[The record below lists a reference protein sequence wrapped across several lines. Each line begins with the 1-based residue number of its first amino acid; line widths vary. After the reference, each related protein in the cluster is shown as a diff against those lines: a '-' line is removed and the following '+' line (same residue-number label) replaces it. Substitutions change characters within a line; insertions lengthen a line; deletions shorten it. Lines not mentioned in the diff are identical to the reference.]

1 LEAKETDARIRAA
14 TYDYSVI
21 TLRFNALAEAPS
33 LRSPKIVL
41 TASSSEASEWRHSI
55 WQQMLSAT
63 IPAKY
68 GHKFINPDALI
79 TESWPDGRAKYV
91 PNGLR
96 MVETLLLREYS
107 ETDVVVS
114 YVENLDKFVGP
125 ETKLVAI
132 HAHNPL
138 GISYATDVYS
148 KLAGENLMPVNA
160 AEFLK
165 IVSHPVITKYRPKI
179 VVGGPGAWQLER
191 ANRLD
196 EFKIDYLIDGE
207 IERVF
212 SELFRRIMSGDPSL
226 LRIIKLPKN
235 TQPTVEEIPVVKH
248 RSTFGVVEIT
258 RGCGRGCQFC
268 GPATKVGR
276 SFPLDHILQSAQVN
290 AREGASEVMLA
301 SEDMFLYE
309 QLPNFE
315 TNVPALEKL
324 FTSVAA
330 VPGIETIQTSHITIA
345 PVVKDPTII
354 ERLTPLVVP
363 YSHLQH
369 EDSTDAN
376 KRIADPIIGLE
387 TGSPRLFDIFMKGK
401 AYPYKANQWRDVV
414 LKGMEILNKHNWFP
428 FCTFIIGLPGETE
441 QDTKESLNLL
451 FDLRDAKGMFV
462 PTWFVPLENT
472 RMEKKSSA
480 KLIEM
485 TDLQWEFFFT
495 CWKYNREFY
504 AADRSQ
510 YKWSLGVP
518 LYYRMLGRRL
528 FGQGIKYP
536 LWRFAGWPDR
546 FMRKHLYLDFTGYK
560 RNRTLMRAPVDQ
572 ITPGFRSVR
581 DHGLNMV
588 DASQLVNL
596 PTKVDV
602 VPATG

>member
-1 LEAKETDARIRAA
+1 MLEFAPLAA
-14 TYDYSVI
+14 DNFCNYFTIQRLSGG
-21 TLRFNALAEAPS
+21 PQ

-68 GHKFINPDALI
+68 GHKWINPDSLI
-79 TESWPDGRAKYV
+79 NESWPDGRAKYV

-107 ETDVVVS
+107 EDDVVVC
-114 YVENLDKFVGP
+114 YVEHLEKFVGP
-125 ETKLVAI
+125 ETRVVAI

-148 KLAGENLMPVNA
+148 KLAGENLIPVNA

-165 IVSHPVITKYRPKI
+165 IVTHPVIKQHRPRI

-212 SELFRRIMSGDPSL
+212 ADLFRRIMAADPSL
-226 LRIIKLPKN
+226 PRIIKVPKN
-235 TQPTVEEIPVVKH
+235 MQPTVEEIPVVRH

-268 GPATKVGR
+268 GPATKIGR
-276 SFPLDHILQSAQVN
+276 SFPLDHILAGARVN
-290 AREGASEVMLA
+290 ASEGATEIMLA

-315 TNVPALEKL
+315 TNTPALEEL
-324 FTSVAA
+324 FKSVAL
-330 VPGIETIQTSHITIA
+330 VPGIQTIQTSHITIA
-345 PVVKDPTII
+345 PVVKDPTVI
-354 ERLTPLVVP
+354 ERLTPLIVP
-363 YSHLQH
+363 YSHLKH
-369 EDSTDAN
+369 DDSTDAN
-376 KRIADPIIGLE
+376 KCVADPIIGLE

-401 AYPYKANQWRDVV
+401 AYPYRANQWRDVV

-441 QDTKESLNLL
+441 QDTKDSLDLL
-451 FDLRDAKGMFV
+451 YDLREAKGMFV

-472 RMEKKSSA
+472 RMEKKAGA

-504 AADRSQ
+504 GGSQQQ

-518 LYYRMLGRRL
+518 LYYKMLGKKL

-560 RNRTLMRAPVDQ
+560 RTNKLMSAPLHE
-572 ITPGFRSVR
+572 INPGFRSVR
-581 DHGLNMV
+581 EHGLNMI
-588 DASQLVNL
+588 DASELHHL
-596 PTKVDV
+596 GPRTDIEALS
-602 VPATG
+602 ATSP

>member
-1 LEAKETDARIRAA
+1 
-14 TYDYSVI
+14 
-21 TLRFNALAEAPS
+21 
-33 LRSPKIVL
+33 
-41 TASSSEASEWRHSI
+41 
-55 WQQMLSAT
+55 MLSAT

-68 GHKFINPDALI
+68 GHKWINPDSLVN
-79 TESWPDGRAKYV
+79 ESWPDGRAKYV

-107 ETDVVVS
+107 EDDVVVS
-114 YVENLDKFVGP
+114 YVENLEKFVGP
-125 ETKLVAI
+125 ETSVVAI

-148 KLAGENLMPVNA
+148 KLAGENLIPVNA

-165 IVSHPVITKYRPKI
+165 IVTHPVIKQHQPKI

-212 SELFRRIMSGDPSL
+212 ADLFRRIMAADPSL
-226 LRIIKLPKN
+226 PRIIKVPKN
-235 TQPTVEEIPVVKH
+235 MQPTVGEIPVVHH

-276 SFPLDHILQSAQVN
+276 SFPLDHIMAGARVN
-290 AREGASEVMLA
+290 ASEGATEIMLA

-315 TNVPALEKL
+315 TNTPALEEL
-324 FTSVAA
+324 FKSVAS
-330 VPGIETIQTSHITIA
+330 VPGIQTIQTSHITIA
-345 PVVKDPTII
+345 PVVKDPTVI
-354 ERLTPLVVP
+354 ERLTPLIVP
-363 YSHLQH
+363 YSHLKH
-369 EDSTDAN
+369 DDSTDAN
-376 KRIADPIIGLE
+376 KCVADPIIGLE

-401 AYPYKANQWRDVV
+401 AYPYRANQWRDVV

-441 QDTKESLNLL
+441 QDTKDSLDLL
-451 FDLRDAKGMFV
+451 FDLREAKGMFV

-472 RMEKKSSA
+472 RMEKKAGA

-504 AADRSQ
+504 GGSQQQ

-518 LYYRMLGRRL
+518 LYYKMLGKKL
-528 FGQGIKYP
+528 FGHGIKYP

-560 RNRTLMRAPVDQ
+560 RTNKLMSAPLRE
-572 ITPGFRSVR
+572 INPGFRSVR
-581 DHGLNMV
+581 GHGLNMIDASELHHLGARADV
-588 DASQLVNL
+588 DALS
-596 PTKVDV
+596 
-602 VPATG
+602 ATSP

>member
-1 LEAKETDARIRAA
+1 M
-14 TYDYSVI
+14 S
-21 TLRFNALAEAPS
+21 
-33 LRSPKIVL
+33 SPRIVL

-68 GHKFINPDALI
+68 GHKFINPDALV

-96 MVETLLLREYS
+96 MVETLLLREYP
-107 ETDVVVS
+107 EEDVITC
-114 YVENLDKFVGP
+114 YVENLAQFIGP
-125 ETKLVAI
+125 ETQLVAI

-148 KLAGENLMPVNA
+148 KFGGENLMPVNA
-160 AEFLK
+160 AAFLK
-165 IVSHPVITKYRPKI
+165 IVTHPVIKQYKPKI
-179 VVGGPGAWQLER
+179 VVGGPGAWQLEK

-207 IERVF
+207 IEKVF
-212 SELFRRIMSGDPSL
+212 IDLFRRIISGDRSL
-226 LRIIKLPKN
+226 PRIIKVPK
-235 TQPTVEEIPVVKH
+235 TMQPTVDEIPVVRH

-276 SFPLDHILQSAQVN
+276 SFPLEHILRGVETN
-290 AREGASEVMLA
+290 AREGATEVMLA

-315 TNVPALEKL
+315 TNVPALETL
-324 FTSVAA
+324 FKSVAA
-330 VPGIETIQTSHITIA
+330 VPGIKTIQTSHITIA
-345 PVVKDPTII
+345 PVVKDPTVI
-354 ERLTPLVVP
+354 ERLTPFVVP
-363 YSHLQH
+363 YSHLTH
-369 EDSTDAN
+369 EDSTDPG
-376 KRIADPIIGLE
+376 KRVADPIIGLE

-401 AYPYKANQWRDVV
+401 AYPYRAHQWRDVV

-428 FCTFIIGLPGETE
+428 FCTFIIGLPGETDA
-441 QDTKESLNLL
+441 DTKESLNLL
-451 FDLRDAKGMFV
+451 YDLRDAKGMFV

-472 RMEKKSSA
+472 RMEKRDSA
-480 KLIEM
+480 KLIDM

-504 AADRSQ
+504 AANRPT
-510 YKWSLGVP
+510 YKWTLGVP
-518 LYYRMLGRRL
+518 LYYQMLGKKL
-528 FGQGIKYP
+528 FGSGIKYP
-536 LWRFAGWPDR
+536 LWRFAGWPER

-560 RNRTLMRAPVDQ
+560 RTKTLMRAPVVD
-572 ITPGFRSVR
+572 ITPGFKSVR
-581 DHGLNMV
+581 EQGLNLI
-588 DASQLVNL
+588 DASQLHHL
-596 PTKVDV
+596 RG
-602 VPATG
+602 AEAASAAGS

>member
-1 LEAKETDARIRAA
+1 M
-14 TYDYSVI
+14 
-21 TLRFNALAEAPS
+21 
-33 LRSPKIVL
+33 RSPEIVL

-68 GHKFINPDALI
+68 GHKFIHPEALV

-107 ETDVVVS
+107 EDDVVTT

-165 IVSHPVITKYRPKI
+165 IVTHPIIKKYQPKI

-207 IERVF
+207 IEKVF
-212 SELFRRIMSGDPSL
+212 SELFRQIMAGDPSL
-226 LRIIKLPKN
+226 PRIIKLPKSV
-235 TQPTVEEIPVVKH
+235 QPTVDEIPVVRH

-276 SFPLDHILQSAQVN
+276 SFPLEHILESTRVN
-290 AREGASEVMLA
+290 TNEGATEVMLA

-309 QLPNFE
+309 QMPNFE

-324 FTSVAA
+324 FSSVAA
-330 VPGIETIQTSHITIA
+330 VPGIKTIQTSHITIA

-354 ERLTPLVVP
+354 ERLTPHVVP
-363 YSHLQH
+363 YSHL
-369 EDSTDAN
+369 
-376 KRIADPIIGLE
+376 
-387 TGSPRLFDIFMKGK
+387 
-401 AYPYKANQWRDVV
+401 
-414 LKGMEILNKHNWFP
+414 
-428 FCTFIIGLPGETE
+428 
-441 QDTKESLNLL
+441 
-451 FDLRDAKGMFV
+451 
-462 PTWFVPLENT
+462 
-472 RMEKKSSA
+472 
-480 KLIEM
+480 
-485 TDLQWEFFFT
+485 
-495 CWKYNREFY
+495 
-504 AADRSQ
+504 
-510 YKWSLGVP
+510 
-518 LYYRMLGRRL
+518 
-528 FGQGIKYP
+528 
-536 LWRFAGWPDR
+536 
-546 FMRKHLYLDFTGYK
+546 
-560 RNRTLMRAPVDQ
+560 
-572 ITPGFRSVR
+572 
-581 DHGLNMV
+581 
-588 DASQLVNL
+588 
-596 PTKVDV
+596 
-602 VPATG
+602 